1 MSLFPLFLKLEG
13 RPVLVVG
20 GGKIAEG
27 KIASLLHTGA
37 SIHVVAPTATAAISA
52 WAREAKIQWR
62 QRHFQADDVENQDL
76 VIAATSS
83 ADVNHQ
89 VYAEARRQG
98 VLCNVVDDPPY
109 CDFYFPAVVRRGD
122 LQIAISTGGQSP
134 ALAQQLRVQME
145 NQFGPEYAER
155 VTQLGRERREILATH
170 PPSEDRKKL
179 LHQRAQQGLE
189 QAQHKRKQ
197 HTTGRENKN
206 VYLVGAG
213 PGDPELLT
221 VKAHNLLRSADV
233 ILHDELVSE
242 EILRLAS
249 PSAALINVGKRH
261 GAKRITQDQI
271 NALLVHFAT
280 QGSIVVR
287 LKGGDPLI
295 FGRAA
300 EEMEALNTAGIG
312 FEVVPGITAASAAAA
327 AAQVSLTDRRSASTV
342 IFTTPHHCAG
352 KEHTH
357 WLKSARRDATL
368 AIYMPG
374 SDYQTLAHDLEAA
387 GFSAETPCLIV
398 SGAATHTQQARRT
411 TISHLAALPPLPAPS
426 LLLIGEALAYRQQ
439 GADLEDISSAQS
451 FETAEEAFRVDS
463 GD

>member
-20 GGKIAEG
+20 GGEIAEG

-37 SIHVVAPTATAAISA
+37 SVHAVAPTATPAISA
-52 WAREAKIQWR
+52 WAREARIQWHKR
-62 QRHFQADDVENQDL
+62 RFQADDVKDHDL

-89 VYAEARRQG
+89 VYAEARRQR

-134 ALAQQLRVQME
+134 ALAQQLRLQLE
-145 NQFGPEYAER
+145 NQFGPEYADR
-155 VTQLGRERREILATH
+155 VTELGRERREILATH
-170 PPSEDRKKL
+170 PPGEDRKKL
-179 LHQRAQQGLE
+179 LHQLAQQGLE
-189 QAQHKRKQ
+189 QTQHKQ
-197 HTTGRENKN
+197 THHNAGHDSKN

-221 VKAHNLLRSADV
+221 LKAHNLLRSADV
-233 ILHDELVSE
+233 ILHDELVSQ

-249 PSAALINVGKRH
+249 PGAALINVGKRH

-280 QGSIVVR
+280 QGSTVVR

-295 FGRAA
+295 FGRAG
-300 EEMEALNTAGIG
+300 EEIEALNAAGIS
-312 FEVVPGITAASAAAA
+312 FEIVPGITAASAAAA

-374 SDYQTLAHDLEAA
+374 SNYETLAHDLEAA
-387 GFSAETPCLIV
+387 GFSSETPCLIV
-398 SGAATHTQQARRT
+398 SGAATHSQQARRT
-411 TISHLAALPPLPAPS
+411 TLSHLAALPPLPAPS
-426 LLLIGEALAYRQQ
+426 LLLVGEALAYRQQ
-439 GADLEDISSAQS
+439 EADADLEEVSLSQS
-451 FETAEEAFRVDS
+451 FEAPEGTFRAE
-463 GD
+463 